1 VVSFLVQWCLL
12 NFSASY
18 RLSFFKG
25 WWAWE
30 VSASKWDKRWWWY
43 VLGIGEVNDK
53 MQKVFFSDHRQKVS
67 VYKFALLKRLK
78 SAYSYN
84 CDFVSVLMSY

>member
-1 VVSFLVQWCLL
+1 
-12 NFSASY
+12 
-18 RLSFFKG
+18 
-25 WWAWE
+25 
-30 VSASKWDKRWWWY
+30 
-43 VLGIGEVNDK
+43 